1 MRRRTVSGQPKL
13 DAAVTI
19 TPGPAAER
27 AALEA
32 KRRRR
37 REMVAAV
44 VGALVAVFA
53 LLNFGDVKV
62 NWLITTAQTPLI
74 IVIVLS
80 VLLGVV
86 LDRLLI
92 RRQKRLRIAAE
103 SAASRREQ
111 RSA

>member
-1 MRRRTVSGQPKL
+1 
-13 DAAVTI
+13 
-19 TPGPAAER
+19 
-27 AALEA
+27 
-32 KRRRR
+32 
-37 REMVAAV
+37 MVAAV
-44 VGALVAVFA
+44 VGALLAVFA

-74 IVIVLS
+74 LVIVLS